1 MGNYHL
7 LTMIVWFLFLYTSVV
22 RIVIVS
28 SYSCSEKCDKK
39 ACMVIRASSY
49 QCNEK
54 ELLITNDCSFCFEV
68 FNDSHISNR
77 MDFNQFAALVEKH
90 TKMDVTVAIFALKR
104 REINVG
110 AFGIQMENVEEKTYA
125 FFLNNEMVCFFL
137 ILKM

>member
-1 MGNYHL
+1 MTARFVSKF
-7 LTMIVWFLFLYTSVV
+7 LTI
-22 RIVIVS
+22 
-28 SYSCSEKCDKK
+28 
-39 ACMVIRASSY
+39 
-49 QCNEK
+49 
-54 ELLITNDCSFCFEV
+54 
-68 FNDSHISNR
+68 HIFSNR
-77 MDFNQFAALVEKH
+77 MDFNQFAALVEKP